1 MFSLK
6 KKDKMFHSADG
17 YVCNFIEK
25 FLWVCDLSIIFRHL
39 VMTVETDW
47 KLPNGNETK
56 TLKH

>member
-25 FLWVCDLSIIFRHL
+25 FLWICDLINFMTLIF
-39 VMTVETDW
+39 MT
-47 KLPNGNETK
+47 KSNFFMYL
-56 TLKH
+56 